1 MVASG
6 QSIRCLILSAACAE
20 KSSKPY
26 PAACIR
32 FVSTNRFKTFHVHL
46 LNNHF
51 QMKSQAF
58 PPMLNRYLLIYS
70 MKSVDLL
77 SIRKDFNQLK
87 EEQKDIDV
95 NLD

>member
-58 PPMLNRYLLIYS
+58 LNV
-70 MKSVDLL
+70 KS
-77 SIRKDFNQLK
+77 IF
-87 EEQKDIDV
+87 I
-95 NLD
+95 NLFDEKC